1 MEITQEELTAIC
13 QRIPGDAAVY
23 RVMDNALET
32 VYRSPGLYERNA
44 MSELEYKYRT
54 QKNAADLIQP
64 GDLPAVW
71 QAIDGVVV
79 VLIGSIALEDAGGKI
94 GGLKQ

>member
-32 VYRSPGLYERNA
+32 VYR
-44 MSELEYKYRT
+44 
-54 QKNAADLIQP
+54 
-64 GDLPAVW
+64 
-71 QAIDGVVV
+71 
-79 VLIGSIALEDAGGKI
+79 
-94 GGLKQ
+94 